1 MNSLDNEDGA
11 IMKALYKTLTLT
23 TGFALAV
30 LLAVSGTAQAQS
42 GIQPQAD
49 PAAQPQQQQV
59 NQTNQADQMLGFLNL
74 TQDQVM
80 KIRMINV
87 ELREERQEANLRLR
101 LANRALQ
108 EAIQSPT
115 PDETLISQRSKEVAD
130 AQANTI
136 RLRSLTEARILQ
148 VLTPEQRYRLRERRR
163 QQAMQNRQRDGN
175 QLPRGLGRP
184 QRGLQQNSNSNTPL
198 TPRQQRRVDR
208 QQQQQQNKQP
218 TKP

>member
-1 MNSLDNEDGA
+1 MR
-11 IMKALYKTLTLT
+11 ALYKTLTLA

-42 GIQPQAD
+42 GVQPQAD
-49 PAAQPQQQQV
+49 PAAPQQQQQV
-59 NQTNQADQMLGFLNL
+59 NQTDQADWMLRFLNL

-87 ELREERQEANLRLR
+87 ELREERQDANLRLR
-101 LANRALQ
+101 LSQRALR

-148 VLTPEQRYRLRERRR
+148 VLTPEQRYRLGEMHRH
-163 QQAMQNRQRDGN
+163 QAMQNRQRDAN
-175 QLPRGLGRP
+175 QFPRVLGRP
-184 QRGLQQNSNSNTPL
+184 QRGLQQNSNSAAPL
-198 TPRQQRRVDR
+198 TPRQQRRADR
-208 QQQQQQNKQP
+208 QQQQQQRQQTKQANKP
-218 TKP
+218 

>member
-1 MNSLDNEDGA
+1 
-11 IMKALYKTLTLT
+11 MKALYKTLTLT

-42 GIQPQAD
+42 GIQPQTD
-49 PAAQPQQQQV
+49 PAAQQPQQQV

-87 ELREERQEANLRLR
+87 ELREERQEANRRLR

-148 VLTPEQRYRLRERRR
+148 VLNPEQRAKLREM
-163 QQAMQNRQRDGN
+163 QMQMQAAIRNRQRNRN

-184 QRGLQQNSNSNTPL
+184 QRGLQQNSNSAAPL
-198 TPRQQRRVDR
+198 TPRQQRRADR
-208 QQQQQQNKQP
+208 QQQQQEKQQQQQNKQP
-218 TKP
+218 TRP